1 MRNSR
6 LSGPVKKRHSSQ
18 IMNWL
23 ESNGKST
30 RVKKN
35 GRGSKQRTSI
45 EVEEG
50 KENKKAQSENLVPH
64 QIVDYF
70 FCFLPNKS
78 E

>member
-1 MRNSR
+1 M
-6 LSGPVKKRHSSQ
+6 KKRHSGQ

-23 ESNGKST
+23 ESNGKPT

-35 GRGSKQRTSI
+35 GRGSKQRPSA
-45 EVEEG
+45 EVEEE
-50 KENKKAQSENLVPH
+50 KENKKAQSEYLVPH